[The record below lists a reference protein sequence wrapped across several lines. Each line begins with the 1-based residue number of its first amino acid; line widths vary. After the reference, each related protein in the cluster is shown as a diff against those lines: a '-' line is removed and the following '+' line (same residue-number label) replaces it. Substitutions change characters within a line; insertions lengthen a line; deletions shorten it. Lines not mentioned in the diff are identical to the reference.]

1 MPELPE
7 VEVIRR
13 HLVPILLDRTIEQV
27 WVRSAP
33 PVFLTPPRILAQKL
47 LGEGIIDIGRRGKY
61 LIFALGSGARL
72 LVHLGMTG
80 QLRLVTDEI
89 VCASPSRPRRRSETV
104 LDRHVHLKTRFSG
117 TGLVLLYRDPR
128 RFGRLQW
135 LDATDR
141 SPRLDRLGPEA
152 LTVSGRQLQ
161 GAAHGRRVAVKSFLL
176 DQHALAGVG
185 NIYADEALFL
195 ARILPTRGVQTLHDA
210 DWRKLSSSL
219 CKVLDAAIQR
229 GGSSIDDY
237 VRPDG
242 TTGRFQTRH
251 RVYGRTGQPCP
262 SCRTPVDLV
271 RIGQRSAHFCRRCQR

>member
-13 HLVPILLDRTIEQV
+13 YLVPVLLGRVIEQV

-33 PVFLTPPRILAQKL
+33 PVFLTPPRALARRL
-47 LGEGIIDIGRRGKY
+47 LGERIVEVERRGKY
-61 LIFALGSGARL
+61 LLFLLGTGPRL

-80 QLRLVTDEI
+80 QLRLVADE
-89 VCASPSRPRRRSETV
+89 VRRASPLPRGGPIEAM
-104 LDRHVHLKTRFSG
+104 LDRHVHLKLRLSG
-117 TGLVLLYRDPR
+117 TGLALLYRDPR

-135 LDATDR
+135 LDAQAKSR
-141 SPRLDRLGPEA
+141 RLDRLGPEA

-161 GAAHGRRVAVKSFLL
+161 GAARGRRLAVKSFLL

-195 ARILPTRGVQTLHDA
+195 AKILPTRGVQTLNDA
-210 DWRKLSSSL
+210 EWRRLSNSL
-219 CKVLDAAIQR
+219 CKVLTAAIQR

-242 TTGRFQTRH
+242 TSGRYQTRH
-251 RVYGRTGQPCP
+251 RVYGRTGRPCP
-262 SCRTPVDLV
+262 SCRAPVDLV
-271 RIGQRSAHFCRRCQR
+271 RIGQRSAHFCSRCQR